1 MKRMF
6 GKQLQVALFAVIA
19 VLLCSSVG
27 YGQAK
32 INMPEGRWVS
42 VGGGMR
48 QSFTSNE
55 TGSGT
60 GSYDRSFSTDS
71 LRLYINSEFHK
82 DFAIEVNTEF
92 AGLTSSSNGDIKLL
106 DAVVKYQPNEMFN
119 IWMGRHLTPSDR
131 ANLDGPYFQVNYS
144 FPDLV
149 SRYPALF
156 AGRDNGVSVSG
167 KLAMGK
173 AKYAVGVYEGQQTV
187 LGASDS
193 NLYAA
198 RVTYNVFDSEPDA
211 GGKSGYYTGST
222 YYGEKDQ
229 ILTIGAVAQY
239 QDSIVAESG
248 VAKSFFGYNADL
260 LYEKKMTD
268 KSVVTVEGAYY
279 KYNVGRNG
287 VAVASSLQH
296 GSAFMFQAAYLFP
309 EEIGVGKFQPI
320 ARYQD
325 FREASRM
332 DLGSNY
338 IIRGHS
344 ARLTFMYSPTYNG
357 GAWNNRVNNYIGGAQ
372 FQF

>member
-1 MKRMF
+1 
-6 GKQLQVALFAVIA
+6 
-19 VLLCSSVG
+19 
-27 YGQAK
+27 
-32 INMPEGRWVS
+32 
-42 VGGGMR
+42 
-48 QSFTSNE
+48 
-55 TGSGT
+55 
-60 GSYDRSFSTDS
+60 
-71 LRLYINSEFHK
+71 
-82 DFAIEVNTEF
+82 
-92 AGLTSSSNGDIKLL
+92 
-106 DAVVKYQPNEMFN
+106 
-119 IWMGRHLTPSDR
+119 
-131 ANLDGPYFQVNYS
+131 VNYS